1 MDAPQCTDNNDASQ
15 RLEAVTAALRELDHL
30 IRSGNI
36 DARVLQDFRESV
48 DHVRTTAWAIQ
59 QWIELGE
66 RHKDQYSV
74 LPMLTLERVKRA
86 AQITH
91 DLSLDLDCADVSIET
106 PGLEGLFGAVRGLYT
121 RLSPLFKKE
130 SC

>member
-1 MDAPQCTDNNDASQ
+1 MDASESGHKNDASQ
-15 RLEAVTAALRELDHL
+15 RLEAVTAALRDLEQL

-36 DARVLQDFRESV
+36 DARVLHEFRESV

-59 QWIELGE
+59 QWIALGE
-66 RHKDQYSV
+66 DHKDQYTV
-74 LPMLTLERVKRA
+74 LPLLTLERVKRA

-91 DLSLDLDCADVSIET
+91 DLSLDLDSTDVSFDT
-106 PGLEGLFGAVRGLYT
+106 PGLESLFCAVRGLHA